1 MQRVRNFSIKVP
13 ATIAIQDL
21 LPDCHPLL
29 MNCFRPRGGTMFSDS
44 ADDEVE
50 EEYFILFAFNVT
62 GDVAISMKNV
72 KKSHLEPRTT

>member
-1 MQRVRNFSIKVP
+1 
-13 ATIAIQDL
+13 
-21 LPDCHPLL
+21 